1 MIMRTLFFVTFLSLV
16 TVPAN
21 AQFGEI
27 LKSLGLDQEEELS
40 DDTVV
45 SGLKEALQVGTGNA
59 VDITGKLDGYFL
71 NEAIKILMPEKL
83 KAVEKGLR
91 IVGYGPQLD
100 EFVLSMNRAAERSA
114 PFALDIFWDAIKEMS
129 FTDARK
135 ILGGG
140 DTAATEYFED
150 KTSERLTAAFNPMVK
165 ESMDSVGVTRQYK
178 ELVGRYAVI
187 PFIKAE
193 AFDLDQYVVSKALDG
208 LFHVLGE
215 EERKIR
221 TNPAARVTD
230 LLKKVFGK

>member
-27 LKSLGLDQEEELS
+27 LKALGLDQEEELS

-100 EFVLSMNRAAERSA
+100 EFVLSMNRAQQNGQHPLPE
-114 PFALDIFWDAIKEMS
+114 
-129 FTDARK
+129 
-135 ILGGG
+135 
-140 DTAATEYFED
+140 
-150 KTSERLTAAFNPMVK
+150 TSSGMQLR
-165 ESMDSVGVTRQYK
+165 R
-178 ELVGRYAVI
+178 
-187 PFIKAE
+187 
-193 AFDLDQYVVSKALDG
+193 
-208 LFHVLGE
+208 
-215 EERKIR
+215 
-221 TNPAARVTD
+221 
-230 LLKKVFGK
+230 

>member
-27 LKSLGLDQEEELS
+27 LKALGLDQEEELS

-83 KAVEKGLR
+83 KEVEKGLR

-114 PFALDIFWDAIKEMS
+114 PFARDIFWDAIKEMS
-129 FTDARK
+129 FTDAR
-135 ILGGG
+135 
-140 DTAATEYFED
+140 
-150 KTSERLTAAFNPMVK
+150 
-165 ESMDSVGVTRQYK
+165 
-178 ELVGRYAVI
+178 
-187 PFIKAE
+187 
-193 AFDLDQYVVSKALDG
+193 
-208 LFHVLGE
+208 
-215 EERKIR
+215 
-221 TNPAARVTD
+221 
-230 LLKKVFGK
+230 